1 MDNTM
6 EIENQIIYLVLRER
20 NLCHELSVN
29 DWNEF
34 VDFYEN
40 DNESVAEPVTEDNE
54 FGVCFAVTTNLFN
67 ILKKRSIYDLRFMID
82 GRSIYHTKEYPT
94 EYLK

>member
-1 MDNTM
+1 M
-6 EIENQIIYLVLRER
+6 EIENKIIYLVLRER
-20 NLCHELSVN
+20 NLCHELSIN

-40 DNESVAEPVTEDNE
+40 DKESVTEPVEQSKDNK

-67 ILKKRSIYDLRFMID
+67 ILKKRSIYDLRFMLE
-82 GRSIYHTKEYPT
+82 GPSEYHTKEYPA